1 MKSVSILFATLALP
15 ASLAFAQTPAP
26 ATSNTSSIPYI
37 PLIGSSGSSA
47 ASNTPTA
54 TAWFIDT
61 TSKLVVFCAQSST
74 ATTTGAP
81 NFACT
86 AQPVP
91 TTATGATPTPGAA
104 PPTAAP

>member
-1 MKSVSILFATLALP
+1 MKSVSILVATLALP

-26 ATSNTSSIPYI
+26 TTGSTSSIPYI
-37 PLIGSSGSSA
+37 PLIGSSGASST
-47 ASNTPTA
+47 SNTSTA

-61 TSKLVVFCAQSST
+61 ANKLVVFCAQSST
-74 ATTTGAP
+74 ATTSGAP

-91 TTATGATPTPGAA
+91 TTATGATPPAT
-104 PPTAAP
+104 TQ